1 MSKIKTL
8 LNLVESLYSLADSM
22 KDVADA
28 IADNGETAEANE
40 TTPVQEAPAA
50 PQPPKAP
57 TITIDQ
63 VRAVLADKSSEG
75 KTAQV
80 KALLF
85 KYDAGKLSGV
95 KPEDYPALM
104 EEAQKL

>member
-8 LNLVESLYSLADSM
+8 LNLVESLYSLADSR

-28 IADNGETAEANE
+28 IAGNDETAEVAE
-40 TTPVQEAPAA
+40 TAPVQEAPAA
-50 PQPPKAP
+50 VQTPKAP
-57 TITIDQ
+57 TVTIDQ

-95 KPEDYPALM
+95 KQENYPALL

>member
-28 IADNGETAEANE
+28 IAGNDAEAEE
-40 TTPVQEAPAA
+40 TPIQEAPPA
-50 PQPPKAP
+50 PQQPRKAA
-57 TITIDQ
+57 ITIDQ
-63 VRAVLADKSSEG
+63 VRALLADKSSEG

-80 KALLF
+80 KELLF

-95 KPEDYPALM
+95 KPEDFEALL
-104 EEAQKL
+104 EEAKKL

>member
-28 IADNGETAEANE
+28 IADNGETAETAE
-40 TTPVQEAPAA
+40 AAPIQEAPAS

-95 KPEDYPALM
+95 KSEDYPALM